1 MDFHSFA
8 GALPVEY
15 FLPPIFMATANKPL
29 KVFRSCGVSASLFEN
44 QTDTKEGGTKSYY
57 KVTLT
62 KTYRDGDEFKST
74 SSLSRDDLP
83 AAVLLLQ
90 QAWASILAAEASD
103 GEDKE

>member
-1 MDFHSFA
+1 MS
-8 GALPVEY
+8 
-15 FLPPIFMATANKPL
+15 TSNKPW
-29 KVFRSCGVSASLFEN
+29 KVFRSSGVSASIFEN
-44 QTDTKEGGTKSYY
+44 QTDTKDGGSKSYY
-57 KVTLT
+57 KVSLT

-90 QAWASILAAEASD
+90 LAWASIQEAESTN